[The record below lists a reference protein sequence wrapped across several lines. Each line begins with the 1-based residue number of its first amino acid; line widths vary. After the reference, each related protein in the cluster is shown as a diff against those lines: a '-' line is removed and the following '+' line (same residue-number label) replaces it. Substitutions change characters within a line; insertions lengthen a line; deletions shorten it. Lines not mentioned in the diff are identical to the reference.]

1 MANRSDAQ
9 IFAAPRRRLRHNAGV
24 VSRVRP
30 AMPFPS
36 PIVTRRTLR
45 CGAYLLAICGGGF
58 FSVDS
63 GAAESPAGAPA
74 KATATAI
81 TRPDPAEEEAYPRS
95 AKTWIEVQVE
105 LARRGFSGGAIDGIR
120 GPQSAAALKAF
131 QQREGLTPSGELDAA
146 TREILVLQE
155 PALASVSLTADDLD
169 ALRPVP
175 VTWLEKSRQPAL
187 PHASALELAAERY
200 HAGVHFLRRLNPKV
214 NWDAVTPETEFLAP
228 AVQRVERP
236 GAAARLVVRLEERA
250 LEVVDAAGRVIAH
263 CPVSIARKV
272 EKRPLGEL
280 HVTVVVK
287 NPNYT
292 FDPEVFPEVPEAKE
306 LGRKLILPPGPNNPV
321 GVAWIGLD
329 LPGYGLHGTPDPEKV
344 GRTESHGCFRL
355 ANWDAQLL
363 LSLAWVGLPVNVE
376 P

>member
-1 MANRSDAQ
+1 M
-9 IFAAPRRRLRHNAGV
+9 
-24 VSRVRP
+24 
-30 AMPFPS
+30 PS
-36 PIVTRRTLR
+36 PTSTFARRILFG
-45 CGAYLLAICGGGF
+45 GARLLAATGGLF
-58 FSVDS
+58 FSADT
-63 GAAESPAGAPA
+63 GTAQTPAPA
-74 KATATAI
+74 QAKAPLNPT
-81 TRPDPAEEEAYPRS
+81 EEEAYPRP

-120 GPQSAAALKAF
+120 GPQSAAALQAF
-131 QQREGLTPSGELDAA
+131 QNREGLPPSGELDSA

-155 PALASVSLTADDLD
+155 PALAPVSLAAGDLE

-175 VTWLEKSRQPAL
+175 ATWLEKSRQPDL
-187 PHASALELAAERY
+187 PHATALELAAERH
-200 HAGVHFLRRLNPKV
+200 HAGTSFLRRLNPKV
-214 NWDAVTPETEFLAP
+214 NWDAVTPETTFLAP

-236 GAAARLVVRLEERA
+236 GTAAHLVVRLEERS
-250 LEVVDAAGRVIAH
+250 LDVVDAGGRVIAH
-263 CPVSIARKV
+263 CPVSIARKA

-306 LGRKLILPPGPNNPV
+306 LGRKLIIPPGPNNPV

-329 LPGYGLHGTPDPEKV
+329 LPGYGIHGTPDPEKV